1 MTLSAAI
8 HSMRLRT
15 LPLSLAGVLLGI
27 LLACAYHP
35 GVANI
40 CTIIFLILTT
50 IALQVLTNMSNE
62 LGDFLSG
69 TDSPDRQ
76 GPQYSLAEGKI
87 TIPEFKKMI
96 VVTAV
101 LCCIFGVVMI
111 WSSFGTLWCW
121 QSLSLL
127 AAGALAIWAAIRYM
141 LGKNNYGSK
150 GFGDISVFI
159 FFGLVSV
166 LGSYFVVAHTI
177 NSWALL
183 LPAATIGCFSVGVL
197 NINNIRDMETDSGKR
212 KTIPL
217 RIGLKKARIYQNA
230 LIYCGWALYLIYF
243 FFITHLHHSFVLL
256 TFILFVIH
264 LRGVNKY
271 EGKALDKYL
280 PILVISTFIFALTAG
295 LSIILPIR

>member
-1 MTLSAAI
+1 MKLSAAV

-15 LPLSLAGVLLGI
+15 LPLSLAGVILGI
-27 LLACAYHP
+27 LLACSNNP
-35 GVANI
+35 G
-40 CTIIFLILTT
+40 CTNTTTIVFLLLTT

-87 TIPEFKKMI
+87 TIPEFKRMI
-96 VVTAV
+96 IVTAII
-101 LCCIFGVVMI
+101 CCICGLWMI
-111 WSSFGTLWCW
+111 WASFGTFWNW
-121 QSLSLL
+121 KPILL
-127 AAGALAIWAAIRYM
+127 LIAGAAAIWAAIRYM

-150 GFGDISVFI
+150 GLGDIAVFI

-177 NSWALL
+177 DSWTLL
-183 LPAATIGCFSVGVL
+183 LPAITIGCFSVGVL
-197 NINNIRDMETDSGKR
+197 NINNIRDMETDRGKR

-230 LIYCGWALYLIYF
+230 LIYGGWALYLIYF